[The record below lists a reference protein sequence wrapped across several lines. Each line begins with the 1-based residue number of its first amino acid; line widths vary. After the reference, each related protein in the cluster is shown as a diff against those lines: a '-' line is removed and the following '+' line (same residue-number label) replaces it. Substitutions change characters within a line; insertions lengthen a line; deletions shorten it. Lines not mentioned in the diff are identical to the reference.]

1 MQYEN
6 EIPTF
11 IVDLPHHVSGLTC
24 VDEEGNPMVYLNA
37 RHTSHK
43 NKKAYEHE
51 LKHIQRD
58 DLFNLQTIE
67 EVEPEY
73 SASSQ
78 ALAKVPIKTPPV
90 QELSLSKTIKQEA
103 HRMFGIATDDKR
115 WDAILFAMLITG
127 SVNPGRVTPEAER
140 TYVFFPVKVKKGQL
154 MRANQDIGL
163 LTKLQQKRALHPFG
177 ACL

>member
-24 VDEEGNPMVYLNA
+24 VDEEGNPTVYLNA
-37 RHTSHK
+37 RHSSQK
-43 NKKAYEHE
+43 NKAAYEHE

-58 DLFNLQTIE
+58 DLYNLRTIQ
-67 EVEPEY
+67 EVEPDY

-78 ALAKVPIKTPPV
+78 ALAKVPINTPPI

-103 HRMFGIATDDKR
+103 HRIFGIATDDKR
-115 WDAILFAMLITG
+115 WDAILFAMLIT
-127 SVNPGRVTPEAER
+127 STVNTGRVTPEAKR

-154 MRANQDIGL
+154 MRATRDISL

-177 ACL
+177 ASL